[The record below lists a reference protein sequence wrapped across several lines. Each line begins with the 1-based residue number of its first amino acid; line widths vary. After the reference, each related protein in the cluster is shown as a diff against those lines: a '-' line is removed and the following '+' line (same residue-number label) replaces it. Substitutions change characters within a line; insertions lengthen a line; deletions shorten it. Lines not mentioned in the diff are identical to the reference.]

1 MGGWPRCHGAEEH
14 VACTDLPHL
23 EGLVATGT
31 LVDESLKR
39 RLEYISALCPNLVI
53 FGEIYIDFE
62 NMISFPTQSSVKGII
77 REVSSQ
83 LPRN

>member
-39 RLEYISALCPNLVI
+39 RLEIISALYPNLV
-53 FGEIYIDFE
+53 
-62 NMISFPTQSSVKGII
+62 THSVKYILILGT
-77 REVSSQ
+77 
-83 LPRN
+83 

>member
-1 MGGWPRCHGAEEH
+1 MGGWPRCHGAKEH

-39 RLEYISALCPNLVI
+39 RLECISALHPNLVT
-53 FGEIYIDFE
+53 FGEIYIDFR
-62 NMISFPTQSSVKGII
+62 NMTSFPTQTSVEGII
-77 REVSSQ
+77 REMSSQ
-83 LPRN
+83 LP